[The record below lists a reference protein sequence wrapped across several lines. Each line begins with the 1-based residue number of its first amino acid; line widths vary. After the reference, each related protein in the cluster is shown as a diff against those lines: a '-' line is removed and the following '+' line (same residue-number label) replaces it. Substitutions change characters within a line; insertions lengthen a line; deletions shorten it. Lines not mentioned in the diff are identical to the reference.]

1 MKSAFKRGFTLI
13 EMLVVVLIIGILAA
27 IALPRY
33 QRAVLESR
41 YSKSKT
47 LASAYIKAG
56 KLYYMQ
62 RGSWPTLFN
71 SLTIT
76 PPKGLKRLTPY
87 GSSDCGSSGDT
98 YCCLTTGVVGGGGQ
112 SPGVVCGTTDYAIA
126 LRYEFYG
133 TQPEIYSC
141 VAKNDNETALEI
153 CGEEGSFFS
162 NSNLVTPEGHKTGY
176 SFYRVSGS

>member
-1 MKSAFKRGFTLI
+1 MKDALKRGFSLI
-13 EMLVVVLIIGILAA
+13 ELLVVVLIIGILAG

-62 RGSWPTLFN
+62 RGLWPSSFN
-71 SLTIT
+71 SLIIT
-76 PPKGLKRLTPY
+76 PPKGLKTLTPN
-87 GSSDCGSSGDT
+87 GSDCVSSGDT

-133 TQPEIYSC
+133 TQSEIYSC
-141 VAKNDNETALEI
+141 VAKNDDETAVEI
-153 CGEEGSFFS
+153 CGEEGTFSS